1 ITIHAY
7 HVLSYK
13 ENILRVMV
21 QCSKGTYIR
30 ALARDL
36 GNELGC
42 GAFVKSLRRLSI
54 GAYFVENSSDVLN
67 MAERIKQALA
77 TSTDKS

>member
-1 ITIHAY
+1 
-7 HVLSYK
+7 
-13 ENILRVMV
+13 M
-21 QCSKGTYIR
+21 
-30 ALARDL
+30 ARDL